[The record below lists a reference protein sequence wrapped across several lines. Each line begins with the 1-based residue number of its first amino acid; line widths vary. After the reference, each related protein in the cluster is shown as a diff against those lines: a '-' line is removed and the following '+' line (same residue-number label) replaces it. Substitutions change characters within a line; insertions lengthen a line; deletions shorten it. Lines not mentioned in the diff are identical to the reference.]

1 MKSEL
6 NNLIEL
12 QKDDTRI
19 RQLNKTIDTSEERR
33 ANLEEEFEKHVSF
46 MRDIQKDRD
55 EANAKRVE
63 LEVQIREAKT
73 DMERANRNLKTARDQ
88 KQYEA
93 AMRELASLN
102 KQISKFETKVLENM
116 EVSEKAENILEER
129 ADEVNDLES
138 NWKKKIQDFDKELIN
153 SKAELK
159 QLTNKREVILAN
171 ISSGLVAIYD
181 RLVKKSRNGMGVV
194 KVKDNA
200 CSACFMYL
208 RKQMVVDLKTTNKI
222 VTCESCARILYVDDE
237 DHAEKTAG

>member
-6 NNLIEL
+6 NSLIEL
-12 QKDDTRI
+12 QRDDTRI
-19 RQLNKTIDTSEERR
+19 RQLKKTIDTSEERR
-33 ANLEEEFEKHVSF
+33 ANLEEEFEKHISF
-46 MRDIQKDRD
+46 MCEIQKNRD

-63 LEVQIREAKT
+63 LETQIKEAKT

-102 KQISKFETKVLENM
+102 EQISKFETKVLENM
-116 EVSEKAENILEER
+116 EVSEKAANILKER

-138 NWKKKIQDFDKELIN
+138 NWKKKLQDFDKQLIN

-171 ISSGLVAIYD
+171 ISSRLVAIYD
-181 RLVKKSRNGMGVV
+181 RLVKRSRDGMGVV

-222 VTCESCARILYVDDE
+222 ITCESCTRILYVDDE
-237 DHAEKTAG
+237 DRAETTAG